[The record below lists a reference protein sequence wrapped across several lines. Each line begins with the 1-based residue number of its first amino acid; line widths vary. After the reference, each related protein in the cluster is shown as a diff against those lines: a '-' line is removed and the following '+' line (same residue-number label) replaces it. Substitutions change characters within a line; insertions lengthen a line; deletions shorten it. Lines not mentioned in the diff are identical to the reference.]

1 MVRIKDIPKVDR
13 PREKF
18 LKKGPDALSKSD
30 LLAILIGSGI
40 KDKNARE
47 IAEQVIKKFG
57 NSFLTVTVNDLRKIR
72 GLGEAKSL
80 QIAAAISLVKRFYD
94 ERDGSEIVISSAQDV
109 INLNSELREKKKEYL
124 VCLYLNARNCLLKK
138 EIVSIGTIDKSIIH
152 PREVFAPAIEL
163 RSSAVILVHNHPS
176 GDSKPSTQDLDI
188 IRKISGRIKDG
199 YLYKPEGPGLGVEL
213 DEKVVNKYIPSGK
226 KPIVIE

>member
-1 MVRIKDIPKVDR
+1 MPRIKDIPKVDR

-30 LLAILIGSGI
+30 LLAILIGSGV
-40 KDKNARE
+40 KGKNVRE

-109 INLNSELREKKKEYL
+109 INLNSELRENKKEYQK
-124 VCLYLNARNCLLKK
+124 RMERFLLKWM
-138 EIVSIGTIDKSIIH
+138 
-152 PREVFAPAIEL
+152 P
-163 RSSAVILVHNHPS
+163 
-176 GDSKPSTQDLDI
+176 DI
-188 IRKISGRIKDG
+188 TDQRK
-199 YLYKPEGPGLGVEL
+199 
-213 DEKVVNKYIPSGK
+213 
-226 KPIVIE
+226 